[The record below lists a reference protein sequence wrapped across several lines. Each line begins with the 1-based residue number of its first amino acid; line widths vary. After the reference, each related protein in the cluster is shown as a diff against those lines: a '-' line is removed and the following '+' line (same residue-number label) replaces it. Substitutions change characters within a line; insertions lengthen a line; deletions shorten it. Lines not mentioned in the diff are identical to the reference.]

1 LSSIRFTLDSLVF
14 HRRIHFAVALGVMT
28 ATAVLAGALLV
39 GDSVRGSLRHLALDR
54 LGQIDRVLVAP
65 RFFRE
70 AAASEEAVGEAARSM
85 VPAILLQ
92 ATLAHGR
99 EHERRSAGQ
108 VTVIGCDDRFWDLDA
123 QGPHPQLADEQIV
136 LNEPLAEKLGA
147 KIGDVVIVRLPMPS
161 DIPNESAMGRKTET
175 VRSLPALKVS
185 GIIPAE
191 GLGRFGLR
199 PTQQIPYLAYVVTD
213 TLQRGLDQPGRVNAI
228 FARATP
234 GGDPSDS
241 PTIRPTLADYG
252 LSLVETPRGYFNL
265 ASDRMLLE
273 EPIEQAAEKVFSPLG
288 GHPTFTYLAN
298 FIQAGDGKGKI
309 PYSTLT
315 AIDFRTDPPLG
326 PFLTP
331 DDKTIEPLA
340 DDEIVL
346 NSWAADDFEKQGVK
360 IKPGDTIRLVYFEPE
375 NLHGTGRERTS
386 DFRLKAIV
394 KLDDQQ
400 PRMSAPRSAAADPN
414 LTPELKGVT
423 DKKSIANWHP
433 PFEFHP
439 ERVRVRPPHDED
451 DLYWKKYRATPK
463 AFVSLATG
471 RRLWSSRFG
480 NTTTWRIPPHAGI
493 TADSLAK
500 QLDAAINPAK
510 LGLEFIP
517 IRQIALKA
525 ASGTTPFSVLFLA
538 FSFFIIAAAVML
550 VALLFKLGIDGRAA
564 ELGTLAALGFSRRQ
578 VRWMLTAEG
587 AIVAVIGG
595 LLGVAAGVGYAWL
608 MLEGLRT
615 WWLGAIT
622 TPFLQLYITPASLAI
637 GLVVGVIV
645 SLATIIWS
653 LWRQSR
659 ISVRQLLS
667 GDSRELPALGRQR
680 TNWARIGGLVALA
693 AAGGLAA
700 GLGGSTSGE
709 EQAGV
714 FFGSGFLVL
723 LAALLLVWDQL
734 RTDRGVG
741 RIKPGGTLTR
751 LAVRNGARHPLRSTL
766 TIGLMAAASFLIIAV
781 SAFRLEPLREQASLH
796 SGDGGYSLYAETD
809 QPIYQDLNTAQ
820 GRSELGFDEYEEK
833 LLAGTEIIGLR
844 AQAGDDASCLNLYQ
858 PRQPRILGL
867 PPASVNR
874 DGFAWSA
881 TSATTDAERANPW
894 LLLEGQSN
902 SDDAN
907 RPIPVVLDQNTA
919 TYSLHLDGV
928 GSNYEI
934 TDGRGRKVPLVV
946 VGLLDNSL
954 FQGDLLLS
962 ESNLLRLF
970 PDVNGQ
976 RVFLIGPRGLSH
988 LGMVSKTGLSAFPPV
1003 QEVRTALELTLGD
1016 YGFDAEPTSKRL
1028 EAFMAVQNTYLS
1040 TFQSLGTLGLL
1051 LGTVGLAVV
1060 QLRSVLE
1067 RRGELALMRAVGFR
1081 RRRLAGMVMLE
1092 NAALLIGGLATGTVA
1107 ALIAILPQ
1115 LIRGSAGAP
1124 WLSLAATLAMVVI
1137 VGLIAGTLAVRTT
1150 LRAPLIPALREE

>member
-1 LSSIRFTLDSLVF
+1 MSSFRFILRSLVF

-70 AAASEEAVGEAARSM
+70 ATAGEVGQGA

-92 ATLAHGR
+92 ATLSHGR
-99 EHERRSAGQ
+99 DQERRSAGQ
-108 VTVIGCDDRFWDLDA
+108 VTVIGCDDRFWDLDPSE
-123 QGPHPQLADEQIV
+123 PHPKLAAEQIV

-147 KIGDVVIVRLPMPS
+147 KVDDVVIVRLPMPS
-161 DIPNESAMGRKTET
+161 DIPSESALGRKTET

-185 GIIPAE
+185 AIIPAE

-199 PTQQIPYLAYVVTD
+199 PSQQIPYLAFVATE
-213 TLQRGLDQPGRVNAI
+213 TLQRGLDQSGRVNAI
-228 FARATP
+228 FMRDVEARRVSEGSPASRDGAATAF
-234 GGDPSDS
+234 
-241 PTIRPTLADYG
+241 RPKLADCG
-252 LSLVETPRGYFNL
+252 LSLVETPRRYFNL
-265 ASDRMLLE
+265 TSDRMLLE
-273 EPIEQAAEKVFSPLG
+273 EPIERAAEKVFAPLDG
-288 GHPTFTYLAN
+288 QPTFTYLAN
-298 FIQAGDGKGKI
+298 DILAGDGKGKI
-309 PYSTLT
+309 PYSTVT
-315 AIDFRTDPPLG
+315 AIDFRSEPPLG

-331 DDKTIEPLA
+331 DDKTIEPLT

-346 NSWAADDFEKQGVK
+346 NSWAADDLEKQGVTL
-360 IKPGDTIRLVYFEPE
+360 KPGDMIRLVYFESE
-375 NLHGTGRERTS
+375 SLHGTGRERTH

-394 KLDDQQ
+394 KLDG
-400 PRMSAPRSAAADPN
+400 AAADPN

-433 PFEFHP
+433 PFEFHS

-451 DLYWKKYRATPK
+451 DRYWKQFRATPK

-480 NTTTWRIPPHAGI
+480 NTTTWRIPPRPGV

-500 QLDAAINPAK
+500 QLEAAIDPAK
-510 LGLEFIP
+510 LGFEFIP
-517 IRQIALKA
+517 VRQIALEA
-525 ASGTTPFSVLFLA
+525 ASGTTPFSVLFLG

-564 ELGTLAALGFSRRQ
+564 EIGTLAAMGFSRRQ
-578 VRWMLTAEG
+578 VRWMLATEG

-608 MLEGLRT
+608 MVEGLRT
-615 WWLGAIT
+615 WWLAAIT

-637 GLVVGVIV
+637 GFAVGVIV
-645 SLATIIWS
+645 SLATIVWS
-653 LWRQSR
+653 LRRQSR
-659 ISVRQLLS
+659 ISVRLLLAGES
-667 GDSRELPALGRQR
+667 IEPPALRRRR

-693 AAGGLAA
+693 AAVALAA

-723 LAALLLVWDQL
+723 LAALLLIWDLL
-734 RTDRGVG
+734 RADRGVG
-741 RIKPGGTLTR
+741 RIKPGGTLAR

-766 TIGLMAAASFLIIAV
+766 TIGLVAAASFLIVAV
-781 SAFRLEPLREQASLH
+781 SAFRLEPPREQASLH
-796 SGDGGYSLYAETD
+796 SGDGGFSLYAQTD
-809 QPIYQDLNTAQ
+809 QPIYQDLNTPQ
-820 GRSELGFDEYEEK
+820 GRSELGFEEDAEK
-833 LLAGTEIIGLR
+833 LLAASQIIGLR

-858 PRQPRILGL
+858 PRQPRILGV
-867 PPASVNR
+867 PPAFVKH

-881 TSATTDAERANPW
+881 TAAANDAERANPW
-894 LLLEGQSN
+894 LLLESAN
-902 SDDAN
+902 DSSISN

-928 GSNYEI
+928 GSIYEI
-934 TDGRGRKVPLVV
+934 TDGQGRKVPLVV

-954 FQGDLLLS
+954 FQGDLLVS
-962 ESNLLRLF
+962 EANLLRLF
-970 PDVNGQ
+970 PDVSGQ
-976 RVFLIGPRGLSH
+976 RVFLVDTKQSPAD
-988 LGMVSKTGLSAFPPV
+988 K
-1003 QEVRTALELTLGD
+1003 VRAALESTLGD
-1016 YGFDAEPTSKRL
+1016 YGFDAEPASKRL

-1040 TFQSLGTLGLL
+1040 TFQSLGALGLL
-1051 LGTVGLAVV
+1051 LGTIGLAVV

-1067 RRGELALMRAVGFR
+1067 RRGELALMRAIGFR
-1081 RRRLAGMVMLE
+1081 RRRLAAVVMLE
-1092 NAALLIGGLATGTVA
+1092 NAALLIGGLATGIIA
-1107 ALIAILPQ
+1107 ALVAILPQ
-1115 LIRGSAGAP
+1115 LLVGSAGTP
-1124 WLSLAATLAMVVI
+1124 WLSLAATLAVVLI
-1137 VGLIAGTLAVRTT
+1137 VGLVAGTLAVRAT